1 MRSGSPQAGRILEQT
16 IANGFRVIARDGD
29 SQAFRSADE
38 QRRLSEFALHLRH
51 QIEIDE
57 PVPVNAGQ
65 RASERCLD
73 GRETQI
79 DVGFA
84 PAAMDEREPRYGCA

>member
-1 MRSGSPQAGRILEQT
+1 MSSAVSPNSRSISVTR
-16 IANGFRVIARDGD
+16 
-29 SQAFRSADE
+29 
-38 QRRLSEFALHLRH
+38 
-51 QIEIDE
+51 IEIDE